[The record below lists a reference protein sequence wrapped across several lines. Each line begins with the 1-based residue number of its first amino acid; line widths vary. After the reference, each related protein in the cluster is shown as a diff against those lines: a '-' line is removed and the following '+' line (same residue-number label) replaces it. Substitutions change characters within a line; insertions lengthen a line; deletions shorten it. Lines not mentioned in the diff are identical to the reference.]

1 MTGPIE
7 GSTPGSDED
16 SAAPQPV
23 ETAGPEPAEPA
34 EPADAVS
41 PPPDVGAGETP
52 PPVPHAPTGWVAE
65 GPESGRRTRGCVIAA
80 VVVVVALFVGFVGLV
95 FLGTQIQSMLAGT
108 IEFGTGGQ
116 ECSVSDRATTFPA
129 SATIHYAAHLQREMR
144 GGEKITITVTFPNGT
159 TDSTDETFDK
169 AGQCVYQDIDPGL
182 DVGHYV
188 MEFRSGTELLSKGE
202 FDITP

>member
-7 GSTPGSDED
+7 GSTPGSDQE

-23 ETAGPEPAEPA
+23 EPTGPEPA

-41 PPPDVGAGETP
+41 PPPGVGAGGIP
-52 PPVPHAPTGWVAE
+52 PAAPEAPTGWVAE
-65 GPESGRRTRGCVIAA
+65 GPESGRRARGCVIAGA
-80 VVVVVALFVGFVGLV
+80 VIVVILFVGFIGLV
-95 FLGTQIQSMLAGT
+95 FLGAQIQSMLAGT
-108 IEFGTGGQ
+108 IEFGTGGK

-129 SATIHYAAHLQREMR
+129 SATIHYAAHLEREVTV
-144 GGEKITITVTFPNGT
+144 GEKITVTVSFPNGT
-159 TDSTDETFDK
+159 TDSTDETFDR

-182 DVGHYV
+182 DVGHYL